1 MKSVHRLMGLFI
13 LCFLPACLHTAQG
26 LDPIEAKI
34 KTLMMDPTSQSP
46 VIVLETVPDKRLLPI
61 WIDLPEARAI
71 ALELNHIKPPRP
83 MTHDLI
89 GNILR
94 QLGVT
99 VSRIVITDLSHNTY
113 LATLSLSFK
122 GEEWNIDSRPS
133 DAIAI
138 ALRTG
143 APIYASAEVLAK
155 SKSLPTP
162 ALRAE
167 PLQAKLGIQ
176 AQDLT
181 PELAKLLHLSF
192 QKGVLVADVADGS
205 TAMSAGLQRGDV
217 ITRADQKRIESTKD
231 LEALIEATK
240 PPAKIELEVIKKG
253 KPTLLMMDLPS

>member
-1 MKSVHRLMGLFI
+1 
-13 LCFLPACLHTAQG
+13 
-26 LDPIEAKI
+26 
-34 KTLMMDPTSQSP
+34 
-46 VIVLETVPDKRLLPI
+46 
-61 WIDLPEARAI
+61 
-71 ALELNHIKPPRP
+71 
-83 MTHDLI
+83 
-89 GNILR
+89 
-94 QLGVT
+94 
-99 VSRIVITDLSHNTY
+99 
-113 LATLSLSFK
+113 
-122 GEEWNIDSRPS
+122 NIDSRPS

-162 ALRAE
+162 ALRTE

-205 TAMSAGLQRGDV
+205 PAMSAGLQRGDV